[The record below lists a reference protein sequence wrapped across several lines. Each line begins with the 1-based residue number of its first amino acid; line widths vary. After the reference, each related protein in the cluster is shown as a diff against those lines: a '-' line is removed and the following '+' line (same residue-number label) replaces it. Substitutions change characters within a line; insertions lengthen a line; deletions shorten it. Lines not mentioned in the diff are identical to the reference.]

1 MHTGR
6 INVIRFA
13 YQLMTCFL
21 IRRYASHKKN
31 TQNQHHAKGSFMPA
45 HSRTGDKTTA
55 LSFRVTAAERAELDR
70 CAADAALSTGE
81 YIRRAAL
88 GRTITHRADIQA
100 VAQLRSFGGLLKHLH
115 INGVGNDAEINA
127 MLDDIRA
134 VLKGMQ

>member
-1 MHTGR
+1 
-6 INVIRFA
+6 
-13 YQLMTCFL
+13 
-21 IRRYASHKKN
+21 
-31 TQNQHHAKGSFMPA
+31 MPA

-55 LSFRVTAAERAELDR
+55 LTFRVTAAERAELDR
-70 CAADAALSTGE
+70 CAADSALSTGE

-88 GRTITHRADIQA
+88 GRTIVHKADIQA